1 MKILIYT
8 THRTGSTS
16 LANFL
21 MFNFHYDYQREK
33 YFRNEFFKKEI
44 EGENNIIIK
53 LTPDEESYDKIKNLF
68 DKRIILIRE
77 DIQSQAE
84 SRIYAEKEN
93 KFFSAYNI
101 PKSFLIDNDE
111 LIKSQMEVIIK
122 ENELLKKCGDC
133 LHITYEE
140 LYKSNLGILKLEEYF
155 DTKFKYGLEYK
166 RYRNMNQN
174 LI

>member
-21 MFNFHYDYQREK
+21 MFNYSYDYQRHN
-33 YFRNEFFKKEI
+33 YFKSVRN
-44 EGENNIIIK
+44 NMPNDIIIK
-53 LTPDEESYDKIKNLF
+53 LTLNEEGYNEISNYF

-101 PKSFLIDNDE
+101 PESFLIDNNE
-111 LIKSQMEVIIK
+111 LIECQKQVIIK
-122 ENELLKKCGDC
+122 ENELLKKYDDC

-140 LYKSNLGILKLEEYF
+140 LYKSNSGILKLEEYF
-155 DTKFKYGLEYK
+155 DTKFKYELEYK

-174 LI
+174 LL

>member
-21 MFNFHYDYQREK
+21 MFNFNYDYHREG
-33 YFRNEFFKKEI
+33 YFKNQFFKKDI
-44 EGENNIIIK
+44 ENSNGIIIK
-53 LTPDEESYDKIKNLF
+53 LTPMEANYESVKDIF

-84 SRIYAEKEN
+84 SRIFAEKN
-93 KFFSAYNI
+93 GKFFSSYKI
-101 PKSFLIDNDE
+101 PESFLVENQS
-111 LIKSQMEVIIK
+111 LIEWQKDVIIK
-122 ENELLKKCGDC
+122 ENVLLKNCNDC
-133 LHITYEE
+133 LIITYEE
-140 LYKSNLGILKLEEYF
+140 LYKSADGITKLEKYL

-166 RYRNMNQN
+166 RYRNMNQS

>member
-21 MFNFHYDYQREK
+21 MFNYSYDYQRYE
-33 YFRNEFFKKEI
+33 YFKKI
-44 EGENNIIIK
+44 KNNLPNDIIVK
-53 LTPDEESYDKIKNLF
+53 LTPYEEDYDNIKNLF

-77 DIQSQAE
+77 DVKSQSE
-84 SRIYAEKEN
+84 SRVYSEVFGKKFSSYTIENNFFKEYAAQIAEMYKCIELEN
-93 KFFSAYNI
+93 KS
-101 PKSFLIDNDE
+101 LIEHTDA
-111 LIKSQMEVIIK
+111 LQ
-122 ENELLKKCGDC
+122 L
-133 LHITYEE
+133 TYDE
-140 LYKSNLGILKLEEYF
+140 LYKSDIGIFKLEEYF
-155 DTKFKYGLEYK
+155 KTKFKYKLEYK

>member
-21 MFNFHYDYQREK
+21 MFNYSYDYQRHN
-33 YFRNEFFKKEI
+33 YFKSVRNNI
-44 EGENNIIIK
+44 PNNIIIK
-53 LTPDEESYDKIKNLF
+53 LTPNEESYNEISNYF

-77 DIQSQAE
+77 DIKSQAE
-84 SRIYAEKEN
+84 SRVFSDVFGK
-93 KFFSAYNI
+93 KFSSYNI
-101 PKSFLIDNDE
+101 SDSFLNEYSEQILE
-111 LIKSQMEVIIK
+111 MQFIIKS
-122 ENELLKKCGDC
+122 ENSELSSYSNC

-140 LYKSNLGILKLEEYF
+140 LYKSNSGILKLEEYF

-174 LI
+174 LL